1 MARSKDHL
9 DHMLDQW
16 RHERP
21 EIDADGMA
29 IVPRLMRLAHLYES
43 RMRSVSRGLGLKPGW
58 LDALSALRRSGPPYR
73 LTASELAQSILLSS
87 GGMTSRIDR
96 MEETGL
102 IKRVRHP
109 SDRRVVFVEL
119 TERGRK
125 TIDVA
130 IDAHLDLYEDLLS
143 SLTKAE
149 QKTFIDLMRK
159 QTLALEPQPD

>member
-1 MARSKDHL
+1 MAHSKDHL
-9 DHMLDQW
+9 DYMLDQW
-16 RHERP
+16 RRERP

-58 LDALSALRRSGPPYR
+58 LDALSALRRIGPPYR

-96 MEETGL
+96 MEEAGL
-102 IKRVRHP
+102 TKRVPHP

-125 TIDVA
+125 TIDAA
-130 IDAHLDLYEDLLS
+130 IDAHLDLCEDLLS
-143 SLTKAE
+143 SLTKTE

-159 QTLALEPQPD
+159 QTLALEPEPA